1 MVSNGPPTRP
11 RECNGARVTKPIENK
26 ITECTDKN
34 GAGAIILWG
43 QSAFGSRYAD
53 GNMFVF
59 GHKGGKFVWADLKDS
74 DKVGS
79 YPYPKNKPN
88 KYPYWDNLGADWLY
102 GGIYVYGEYP
112 DDDDLE
118 SANVYVEDEPYD

>member
-1 MVSNGPPTRP
+1 VS
-11 RECNGARVTKPIENK
+11 V
-26 ITECTDKN
+26 
-34 GAGAIILWG
+34 
-43 QSAFGSRYAD
+43 
-53 GNMFVF
+53 FVF

-79 YPYPKNKPN
+79 YPYPKNKPD

-118 SANVYVEDEPYD
+118 SANVYVDDEPYD

>member
-1 MVSNGPPTRP
+1 MS
-11 RECNGARVTKPIENK
+11 
-26 ITECTDKN
+26 
-34 GAGAIILWG
+34 
-43 QSAFGSRYAD
+43 SRD
-53 GNMFVF
+53 DISHLKSRVF
-59 GHKGGKFVWADLKDS
+59 GTALQRVSKATTARRFRNPSRTKSLAGSPWADLKDS

-79 YPYPKNKPN
+79 YPYPKNKPD

>member
-11 RECNGARVTKPIENK
+11 RECNGARVTKPI
-26 ITECTDKN
+26 
-34 GAGAIILWG
+34 
-43 QSAFGSRYAD
+43 
-53 GNMFVF
+53 
-59 GHKGGKFVWADLKDS
+59 
-74 DKVGS
+74 
-79 YPYPKNKPN
+79 KNKPD

-118 SANVYVEDEPYD
+118 SANVYVEHEPYD